1 MLNTLPFLNIF
12 GFVRKIFSTNLESTL
27 NLIIATLKTDSANPQ
42 KNILAVL
49 FVASIKE
56 QIIPISSPSGGSHHL
71 ERMNLKRLIWS
82 SNYQTGKASEGPF
95 LKRIMPKLGR
105 KQRNEKKLYI

>member
-1 MLNTLPFLNIF
+1 MSLCNKLP
-12 GFVRKIFSTNLESTL
+12 STTKSTL

-42 KNILAVL
+42 KNIFAVL
-49 FVASIKE
+49 LVASIKE

-82 SNYQTGKASEGPF
+82 SNYQTGKASEVPV
-95 LKRIMPKLGR
+95 
-105 KQRNEKKLYI
+105 NE

>member
-1 MLNTLPFLNIF
+1 MSFCNKLA
-12 GFVRKIFSTNLESTL
+12 STTKSTL

-42 KNILAVL
+42 KNIFAVL

-82 SNYQTGKASEGPF
+82 SNYQTGKASKGPVS
-95 LKRIMPKLGR
+95 
-105 KQRNEKKLYI
+105 E